1 MPIDPNI
8 ALGYRGI
15 EVPNPLAG
23 MAQVT
28 QIQTAQ
34 RQGEMA
40 QMQLEE
46 LKRDREEMLQFQQ
59 AWAAKGGN
67 PDLNALADMMIKS
80 PKMMA
85 KGIELKQ
92 KLQEQAQ
99 FDSLL
104 KQTFGGAAPAAAP
117 AAAPTAAGPTP
128 IMSRLPE
135 GSLGGAVPG
144 AVSPAVAF
152 AQSPRIVRT
161 IEGANTPDSEPVF
174 APRSENALAPQPAP
188 ANALTPPSTAAA
200 PTNQLAAP
208 GQRSPEELR
217 SMIAAVAQSRD
228 PRAKALLDMLQS
240 ELTEASKTHNVA
252 PGTQVMRNGKVVYTA
267 PESATTTQREY
278 DQAVRQG
285 FKGTLL
291 DYKKQVAEAGRPVTK
306 IEIPPGE
313 HAEQKGRG
321 EALVS
326 HERDVRAA
334 ADAARRSSVSLES
347 AQAALDKGFRT
358 GFGTEA
364 KVAAANVLSSVFGMK
379 DASKYAT
386 TGQLFNQTIMEQVLA
401 RQLQQKGVQT
411 NQDAERIKAAGVQL
425 GNTVEANQF
434 MLDVARAQNE
444 RAIAQDKFYRDWLKN
459 PDNKGSLR
467 GAEDAWLEAE
477 GNRSL
482 FDAPAL
488 QKYKSL
494 GRSAASAAPAAAPAV
509 VDYGSLK

>member
-15 EVPNPLAG
+15 EVPNPLAS

-46 LKRDREEMLQFQQ
+46 LKRDREEMLQFQK

-104 KQTFGGAAPAAAP
+104 KQTFGGAAPATAP
-117 AAAPTAAGPTP
+117 AAAPAAAGPTP

-135 GSLGGAVPG
+135 GSLGSAVPG

-152 AQSPRIVRT
+152 AQPPRIVRT
-161 IEGANTPDSEPVF
+161 IEGANTPDNEPVF
-174 APRSENALAPQPAP
+174 APRSENALAPSSPPVNAMAAAQPTPIAP
-188 ANALTPPSTAAA
+188 A
-200 PTNQLAAP
+200 NQLAAP

-217 SMIAAVAQSRD
+217 SLIAAWSQSRD
-228 PRAKALLDMLQS
+228 PRAKSIIDMLQS
-240 ELTEASKTHNVA
+240 ELTEAGKTHNVA

-285 FKGTLL
+285 FKGSLL
-291 DYKKQVAEAGRPVTK
+291 DYKRQVAEAGRPITNVEIKQEAALGQALGTQQAKAIAEGRDAATSAVTMLDT
-306 IEIPPGE
+306 INT
-313 HAEQKGRG
+313 GRKLLNSG
-321 EALVS
+321 MVTGAGADFLVS
-326 HERDVRAA
+326 LNQGLKTLGIDAGK
-334 ADAARRSSVSLES
+334 ADAAANSQAFAATMASSVGQLIKQFGAGTGLSNADRDYAEKMAGGKITLDES
-347 AQAALDKGFRT
+347 AIRKILD
-358 GFGTEA
+358 
-364 KVAAANVLSSVFGMK
+364 
-379 DASKYAT
+379 
-386 TGQLFNQTIMEQVLA
+386 I
-401 RQLQQKGVQT
+401 
-411 NQDAERIKAAGVQL
+411 
-425 GNTVEANQF
+425 
-434 MLDVARAQNE
+434 NE
-444 RAIAQDKFYRDWLKN
+444 RAARNVIAAHNKSVDKAGKQ
-459 PDNKGSLR
+459 
-467 GAEDAWLEAE
+467 AEWFRVDMPAIESAP
-477 GNRSL
+477 SP
-482 FDAPAL
+482 APAAPT
-488 QKYKSL
+488 SPT
-494 GRSAASAAPAAAPAV
+494 AAPA
-509 VDYGSLK
+509 GRIKFLGIE

>member
-46 LKRDREEMLQFQQ
+46 LKRDREEMLQFQK

-128 IMSRLPE
+128 VMSRLPE

-174 APRSENALAPQPAP
+174 APRSENAMAPSSAP
-188 ANALTPPSTAAA
+188 ANAMAAAQPTAAA

-482 FDAPAL
+482 FDTPAL
-488 QKYKSL
+488 QKYKSF
-494 GRSAASAAPAAAPAV
+494 GSAAPAAPASTGGFT
-509 VDYGSLK
+509 YIGPKK